1 MNHLRGVHPLRKCI
15 TAYGENNDRFDR
27 VKRDS
32 SGKNVVVRRIPREEG
47 HSTTVATAKMKAQR
61 DLPSSTGAP
70 NPDDIAP
77 RYITRDFMAYYGTV

>member
-1 MNHLRGVHPLRKCI
+1 MNHLRGARSLQKCI

-47 HSTTVATAKMKAQR
+47 HSTTVAMLTAKMKVR
-61 DLPSSTGAP
+61 GD
-70 NPDDIAP
+70 
-77 RYITRDFMAYYGTV
+77 